1 MTELE
6 RRAALSGIIA
16 AGPNASYDSAIDS
29 LPDECYYDLANQPS
43 VSLRRSSLFG
53 VSSQAMATGKTTLS
67 ASPLMA
73 CSTTATAPSSSS
85 SSYQCKSS
93 PQASKSA
100 SLNGPIMFNPSQQ
113 SATNGALSVYR
124 SLADYHRL
132 NGNSTTSRFS
142 VEQMPTSKGSGP
154 GLSLASIRVRQGA
167 TTGSKVL
174 DSRTSMAMFLD
185 QIDASSSSLL
195 HGKGQASQQ
204 RLTDSC
210 ARRQSTS
217 PASGNS
223 SRRGATVCASTW
235 CSQLRAEQQA
245 AGLSGASSGD
255 MVMLEEGKQHGAAHV
270 LARSGECLRQLS
282 QQRVCSGHS
291 PTGDTAAA
299 AALSASSLLR
309 SSRSFSTSYRQ
320 RPNVT
325 RKCFCVPTIYYSALS
340 ALCSGQKW
348 PMPPR
353 LLTPMVA

>member
-6 RRAALSGIIA
+6 RRAALAGIIA

-29 LPDECYYDLANQPS
+29 LPDECYCDLANSPS

-53 VSSQAMATGKTTLS
+53 VCSQAMATGYTALS

-85 SSYQCKSS
+85 SYQCKFS
-93 PQASKSA
+93 PRTSKSA

-132 NGNSTTSRFS
+132 NGNSTTTRFS
-142 VEQMPTSKGSGP
+142 AEQLNTSKSSGP

-167 TTGSKVL
+167 STGSKVL

-217 PASGNS
+217 PANGNS
-223 SRRGATVCASTW
+223 SARGATVGASTW
-235 CSQLRAEQQA
+235 SSQWRGEQQA
-245 AGLSGASSGD
+245 AFSSASSGD
-255 MVMLEEGKQHGAAHV
+255 MMMLEEGKQHGAAHV
-270 LARSGECLRQLS
+270 LGRSGECLRQRS
-282 QQRVCSGHS
+282 QQRVCSVHS
-291 PTGDTAAA
+291 PTGHT

-309 SSRSFSTSYRQ
+309 SSSSFSTSYRQ

-325 RKCFCVPTIYYSALS
+325 RKCFCVPTIY
-340 ALCSGQKW
+340 
-348 PMPPR
+348 
-353 LLTPMVA
+353 